1 MPEFLLHDRNPT
13 FVKIKNNVKF
23 WLVEFHL
30 TETQRDTFP
39 LWEAAKLC
47 DDEVLRLFSDPMPGD
62 SITYRGYEWRVI
74 RRLLPGCKRGE
85 HAPNLAGRV
94 ITEMV
99 RPELELGQYVI

>member
-1 MPEFLLHDRNPT
+1 MPEFLLHNREPIT
-13 FVKIKNNVKF
+13 VKIRHTPKF

-30 TETQRDTFP
+30 TPEQRDTIP
-39 LWEAAKLC
+39 LFEVAKLC
-47 DDEVLRLFSDPMPGD
+47 DDEILRLFDTPMPGD

-85 HAPNLAGRV
+85 HGTNLLGRV

-99 RPELELGQYVI
+99 RPELELGQYEI

>member
-1 MPEFLLHDRNPT
+1 MPEFLLHHREPIT
-13 FVKIKNNVKF
+13 VKIRHTPKF

-30 TETQRDTFP
+30 TAEQRDTIP

-47 DDEVLRLFSDPMPGD
+47 DDEVLRLFADPMPGD

-74 RRLLPGCKRGE
+74 RRLFPGQKRG
-85 HAPNLAGRV
+85 AQGFSFLGRV